1 MVITY
6 STPDGDKQ
14 VEFPIEELI
23 DLSDYYTKEETNIL
37 LDNKVDKSEFDDL
50 AEQVSANTD
59 NIESLSGSIETL
71 DEKKTDLTLFNALL
85 RKLGYADN
93 ETLEKKHENEVAFG
107 TYNASHIS
115 EDASGNTIFSIGNG
129 TSNANRS
136 NALEV
141 MEDGSVYMWIE
152 GDYMNVNKLL
162 GMLAHETYDD
172 DMLHSMGQFFDGD

>member
-1 MVITY
+1 M
-6 STPDGDKQ
+6 
-14 VEFPIEELI
+14 
-23 DLSDYYTKEETNIL
+23 
-37 LDNKVDKSEFDDL
+37 
-50 AEQVSANTD
+50 
-59 NIESLSGSIETL
+59 
-71 DEKKTDLTLFNALL
+71 TLFNALL

-107 TYNASHIS
+107 TYNASHTS

-172 DMLHSMGQFFDGD
+172 DILHSMNQFFDGD